1 MEYMEYQKSMVLAT
15 KYRAGKRSLFT
26 PKTLILMM
34 REYDEG
40 VLGNERQ

>member
-1 MEYMEYQKSMVLAT
+1 MVHGVPEEYGIAT